1 MGKQSAR
8 MYFRGKDHK
17 EIYYQGHYHDAMY
30 IGSTLVWEKL
40 KAEQPSG
47 TPLDG
52 FSAICY
58 YNGFYYVVNYDSSK
72 YILYLYQGKSLQ
84 SLKQVYTVKSWYQT
98 SHNLYIADQYGLI
111 LIRHGDSGGMAS
123 VHFDYLDSK
132 QINVANVIQNNLQ
145 RPINVT
151 VGDSSKRYEISFV
164 YGRYLWYAE
173 ALAGTTVYAALHG
186 DKDYYFKADG
196 MNVHPSEDAF
206 VYNDR
211 IILPL
216 IEYKKEEKRPPSTHG
231 VEEGMF
237 IYFLT
242 KGFEDAEL
250 ELTNVQIPSYVF
262 YNRAAADLL
271 LDKPDYTPEYDKT
284 KFTYMQLSY
293 GNNRVENGYF
303 IADSLEVRVTLGGFY
318 TYNEKT
324 YIFSSEIYTYRF
336 ELVINLR
343 DLSFEAVKFKDEN
356 DTLRYDILHSS
367 RTVDKIVMEKYAVM
381 VYQERVNSVYVSYL
395 RYSSY
400 PDYDEIIP
408 FSEIS
413 DKYDVLKNV
422 SGNSSSKFEFLSSYK
437 MGSKIYCS
445 VKKLENYLLQIDTAN
460 NTASVIKPQ
469 LYLEEE
475 TL

>member
-8 MYFRGKDHK
+8 IYFRGKDHK

-30 IGSTLVWEKL
+30 IGNTLVWEKL
-40 KAEQPSG
+40 KTEQPSG

-164 YGRYLWYAE
+164 YGRYLWWAE
-173 ALAGTTVYAALHG
+173 ALAGNTVYAVLHG
-186 DKDYYFKADG
+186 DKDYYYKADNI
-196 MNVHPSEDAF
+196 NVNPCEDAF

-211 IILPL
+211 MILPL
-216 IEYKKEEKRPPSTHG
+216 IEYEKEDSGSTHG
-231 VEEGMF
+231 IEEEIY

-242 KGFEDAEL
+242 KDLEDVEFK
-250 ELTNVQIPSYVF
+250 LTKVQIPYTVF
-262 YNRAAADLL
+262 YNKAVVDLL
-271 LDKPDYTPEYDKT
+271 RDEPDYTAVQEETEFSFIKLRAKQNIVT
-284 KFTYMQLSY
+284 
-293 GNNRVENGYF
+293 NGYY
-303 IADSLEVRVTLGGFY
+303 IAGNAGIAVTLHGKYPYNGNFASFQKKY
-318 TYNEKT
+318 TYIIDIT
-324 YIFSSEIYTYRF
+324 
-336 ELVINLR
+336 INLR
-343 DLSFEAVKFKDEN
+343 DFSFETIKFKDKN
-356 DTLRYDILHSS
+356 DITYNISA
-367 RTVDKIVMEKYAVM
+367 DKIILDKYALA
-381 VYQERVNSVYVSYL
+381 VYQKYMNSAYLSYL
-395 RYSSY
+395 RYSAY

-408 FSEIS
+408 FSDIS

-422 SGNSSSKFEFLSSYK
+422 SGSSSSKFEFLSSYK
-437 MGSKIYCS
+437 IGSKIYCS